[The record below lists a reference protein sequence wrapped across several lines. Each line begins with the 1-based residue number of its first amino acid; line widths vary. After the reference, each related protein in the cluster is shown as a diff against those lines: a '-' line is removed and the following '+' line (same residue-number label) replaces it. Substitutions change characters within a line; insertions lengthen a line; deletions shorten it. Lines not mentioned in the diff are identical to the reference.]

1 MKWEYAK
8 IFISSSFI
16 DMHAERDYL
25 IKKVFP
31 ELEEW
36 CEKYKIHLSTIDL
49 RWGVPEDAPQDSTI
63 EKCLLNIDESR
74 PFFLC
79 FLAQR
84 RGWIPD
90 FDKDISE
97 DTKKRYN
104 DIAKYESR
112 SATEM
117 EIEHALLRPL
127 KDFMVNTKDNTP
139 KEHLPTTHS
148 LFFIRDKSS
157 LNDITDAQKRV
168 YTNYELVDVEKGEF
182 DVETA
187 KFVNLSDETKK
198 IIEETDK
205 ASQDIIDDVI
215 KRKKMEDQLPD
226 EDKNKVHIEITK
238 YTGDWD
244 TTKEIPAIEA
254 LTSKVGDKVVKRYVN
269 DEWKGRLTNFKEIKE
284 NYENISLTEESEDIE
299 SKIDRPLNEVII
311 EQLKK
316 QLRLEF
322 PENFEEVEFS
332 SEEERILYDELN
344 QQDNFAY
351 LNSEGYIEIKN
362 DIDILSKYVE
372 DKDENRICLVSSDAG
387 FGKTMLLANFAN
399 MLEVK
404 SENEQNQKTVY
415 KRFCGASNLSSKA
428 FLLWDTII
436 KESKI
441 DEDDDFKAPSNI
453 DELKKSIKDILGRI
467 SRKGK
472 SVIIIDAVN
481 QMPDGLEM
489 LKWLPAPETSNLKI
503 IISCK
508 EDDEDEYYARKL
520 KSIKNRDAFCDY
532 FEEGHEDDL
541 GKDYKNYSFKLKA
554 LEDCENEKTKIIKS
568 YLKNYLKELDKED
581 IKTICG
587 FEASKNPLFLKVL
600 LSELRV
606 FASFEKL
613 KDEIQEF
620 IKNDFEENP
629 DSDNKG
635 SPKTAFNH
643 VLERLER
650 D

>member
-453 DELKKSIKDILGRI
+453 DELKKSIKDILDRI

-635 SPKTAFNH
+635 SPKTAFKH

>member
-244 TTKEIPAIEA
+244 TTKEIPVIEA

-554 LEDCENEKTKIIKS
+554 LEDCEN
-568 YLKNYLKELDKED
+568 
-581 IKTICG
+581 
-587 FEASKNPLFLKVL
+587 
-600 LSELRV
+600 
-606 FASFEKL
+606 
-613 KDEIQEF
+613 
-620 IKNDFEENP
+620 
-629 DSDNKG
+629 
-635 SPKTAFNH
+635 
-643 VLERLER
+643 
-650 D
+650 